1 MLKST
6 VKTWAY
12 VERFFIAC
20 NPWNEV
26 QKVVPGIGNRIC
38 KCVEV
43 RMSLFREPGLPFF
56 LTGIGNRGAGVR
68 IGLCLSDVDV
78 YSGGCGIGE

>member
-1 MLKST
+1 
-6 VKTWAY
+6 
-12 VERFFIAC
+12 
-20 NPWNEV
+20 
-26 QKVVPGIGNRIC
+26 
-38 KCVEV
+38 
-43 RMSLFREPGLPFF
+43 MSLFREPGLPFF